1 MRKIN
6 AIISICL
13 TGLFLSISCKPGPK
27 PIEYGSDTCYFCR
40 MTIVDRQHGAEIV
53 TDKGKVY
60 KFDAIECMVNSRVE
74 IGEENIALYLCNHYS
89 KPGELID
96 ASAATFLVSEALP
109 SPMGANLTAFRNAGE
124 AEEILREDGG
134 AIFNWTSLLT
144 YLESMNHVQLY

>member
-6 AIISICL
+6 LNISGCL
-13 TGLFLSISCKPGPK
+13 LGLILVISCNPGPK
-27 PIEYGSDTCYFCR
+27 PIDYGSDTCYFCR

-53 TDKGKVY
+53 TDKGRVY
-60 KFDAIECMVNSRVE
+60 KFDSVECMVNSRVE
-74 IGEENIALYLCNHYS
+74 IGAENIAHYLCNHYN

-96 ASAATFLVSEALP
+96 ASGASFLISEALP

-124 AEEILREDGG
+124 AGEIQRTEGG

-144 YLESMNHVQLY
+144 YLESINHVQLY

>member
-6 AIISICL
+6 AQ
-13 TGLFLSISCKPGPK
+13 TGIFLIGLLLATSCKPGPK

-60 KFDAIECMVNSRVE
+60 KFDAVECMVNSRVE
-74 IGEENIALYLCNHYS
+74 IGEENIALYLCNHYR

-96 ASAATFLVSEALP
+96 ATGATFLVSEALP

-124 AEEILREDGG
+124 AEEILKVEGG

-144 YLESMNHVQLY
+144 YLESVNHVQLY